1 MFTILQVKTFFSF
14 CLNFSTSSTVANFS
28 VTLPMPKRKHT
39 PAAQGDLDP
48 LRSNSMQ
55 SIRDEIID
63 GLQKMSSSVDMLKR
77 GVS

>member
-1 MFTILQVKTFFSF
+1 MVCYFSKNCRTGSTI
-14 CLNFSTSSTVANFS
+14 ANFS
-28 VTLPMPKRKHT
+28 VTLPMPKRKPT

-48 LRSNSMQ
+48 IRSNSMQ